1 MTSQSMLLLFFLKYK
16 YNCLLFTI
24 NIHYFIITHF
34 IHNQSSAG
42 ILSYLYYL
50 QFKKGKNVFIPCR
63 FLEAFHRIVRKK
75 CISEHFNK
83 KKFFSVLH
91 IPDLTNSN
99 FISAHGSAEHREKN
113 QRAFKMKLKN
123 LKKIPAKCKG

>member
-1 MTSQSMLLLFFLKYK
+1 MTSQSMLLLLLFFKYK

-50 QFKKGKNVFIPCR
+50 QFKKKERMCL
-63 FLEAFHRIVRKK
+63 FLAGF
-75 CISEHFNK
+75 
-83 KKFFSVLH
+83 
-91 IPDLTNSN
+91 
-99 FISAHGSAEHREKN
+99 
-113 QRAFKMKLKN
+113 
-123 LKKIPAKCKG
+123 

>member
-1 MTSQSMLLLFFLKYK
+1 MTSHGMLVFFLKYK

-50 QFKKGKNVFIPCR
+50 QFKKKRKECVYSLQVFRSFPSHC
-63 FLEAFHRIVRKK
+63 EEKM
-75 CISEHFNK
+75 HFRT
-83 KKFFSVLH
+83 F
-91 IPDLTNSN
+91 
-99 FISAHGSAEHREKN
+99 
-113 QRAFKMKLKN
+113 
-123 LKKIPAKCKG
+123 